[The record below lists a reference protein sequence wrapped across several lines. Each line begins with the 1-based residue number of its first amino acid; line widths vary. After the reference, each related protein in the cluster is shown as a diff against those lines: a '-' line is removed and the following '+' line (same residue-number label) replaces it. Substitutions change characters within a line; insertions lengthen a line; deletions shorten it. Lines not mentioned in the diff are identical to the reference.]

1 MTILITMR
9 EPNREDA
16 ERCVLWLLDYYMRQA
31 EADGIPV
38 HAVGAS
44 LAKLDAIR
52 SELAGGRPARL
63 AGRL

>member
-16 ERCVLWLLDYYMRQA
+16 ERCVLWLLEYYMQQA
-31 EADGIPV
+31 ERDGMTPA
-38 HAVGAS
+38 AVGAS
-44 LAKLDAIR
+44 LARLEALR
-52 SELAGGRPARL
+52 GELAGGRAARL